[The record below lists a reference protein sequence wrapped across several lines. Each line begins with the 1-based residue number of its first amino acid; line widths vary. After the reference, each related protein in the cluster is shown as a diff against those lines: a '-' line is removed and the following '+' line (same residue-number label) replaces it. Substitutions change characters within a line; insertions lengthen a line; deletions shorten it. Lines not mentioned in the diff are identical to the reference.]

1 MGRLLPLRVVEAAEQ
16 RLPGRAREL
25 IGKDPDVVEIF
36 DLEATVEGR
45 YADEELSRLGL
56 AFE

>member
-1 MGRLLPLRVVEAAEQ
+1 M
-16 RLPGRAREL
+16 PGRAREL
-25 IGKDPDVVEIF
+25 IGKEPDVVEIF
-36 DLEATVEGR
+36 DLEASVEGR

>member
-1 MGRLLPLRVVEAAEQ
+1 M
-16 RLPGRAREL
+16 REL
-25 IGKDPDVVEIF
+25 IGKPPDLVDEF

-45 YADEELSRLGL
+45 YVDEELSRLGL